1 MLGDLGDILDDLKQ
15 AVPVPAP
22 VRGWSG
28 GDASSLST
36 AFQGPNKAF
45 FSEAD
50 KLPSYLLAL
59 SEYERHWLECRIEVH
74 LRSYEAVDWSEM
86 KEVLQTVLTKLRG
99 LKNGHTNSETTVASD
114 QQDYKDPSQSG

>member
-15 AVPVPAP
+15 AAP

-36 AFQGPNKAF
+36 AFQGPNEEL

-59 SEYERHWLECRIEVH
+59 SEYERHWLECRIAVH
-74 LRSYEAVDWSEM
+74 LTSYEAVDWSEM
-86 KEVLQTVLTKLRG
+86 KEVLQAVLTKLKG

-114 QQDYKDPSQSG
+114 QQDCKDPSQSG